1 MCFKL
6 SPKTAIENEMMENK
20 SRLIKAVMN
29 IIKKLNT
36 TKGSKREKYMSQVQ
50 KEFKLAKDEKWV
62 ITKPRMIIVTLDA
75 RMELLQIRKPLTS
88 EVGIQLVPRD
98 KIKRKAQKAIQ
109 HNCKV
114 FHEEGPKKNA
124 PSEHS
129 LKKSVLVKQQENK
142 RFRMK
147 K

>member
-62 ITKPRMIIVTLDA
+62 ITKPRMIIETLDA

-88 EVGIQLVPRD
+88 EVEI
-98 KIKRKAQKAIQ
+98 
-109 HNCKV
+109 
-114 FHEEGPKKNA
+114 
-124 PSEHS
+124 
-129 LKKSVLVKQQENK
+129 
-142 RFRMK
+142 
-147 K
+147 

>member
-50 KEFKLAKDEKWV
+50 KEFKLAKE
-62 ITKPRMIIVTLDA
+62 RN
-75 RMELLQIRKPLTS
+75 
-88 EVGIQLVPRD
+88 G
-98 KIKRKAQKAIQ
+98 
-109 HNCKV
+109 
-114 FHEEGPKKNA
+114 
-124 PSEHS
+124 
-129 LKKSVLVKQQENK
+129 
-142 RFRMK
+142 
-147 K
+147 